1 MRNNLLRISIIVLI
15 IYFLAYLFSLKYRA
29 YSHAIEMVHFL
40 LVSFLT
46 YMVGLLYSK
55 ENILSLFIKLFIPLL
70 FGLVLYD
77 FVIVN
82 MLNETCIL
90 DGQGTCTHT
99 TVDCDGACRGWYTFE
114 NEKLWITANY
124 IAYWLVTTA
133 FIFLHKFI
141 YKTLT
146 IKNSISTVLIVLGV
160 IFIVKFI
167 EYVNGLDDMG
177 GPMTIITNGEFGK
190 VAVTLGTIFLLMG
203 DKLSKLS
210 FRWIY
215 IGLFIYS
222 SYFIFKNIWL
232 YSNIPFDWLLHSHK
246 TIYPSLYE
254 DIFALMLLI
263 VFLFKSFKRK
273 SLRSECGSLDKR

>member
-1 MRNNLLRISIIVLI
+1 
-15 IYFLAYLFSLKYRA
+15 
-29 YSHAIEMVHFL
+29 
-40 LVSFLT
+40 
-46 YMVGLLYSK
+46 
-55 ENILSLFIKLFIPLL
+55 
-70 FGLVLYD
+70 
-77 FVIVN
+77 
-82 MLNETCIL
+82 
-90 DGQGTCTHT
+90 
-99 TVDCDGACRGWYTFE
+99 
-114 NEKLWITANY
+114 
-124 IAYWLVTTA
+124 LVTSA
-133 FIFLHKFI
+133 FIFSHKFI
-141 YKTLT
+141 YKTLN
-146 IKNSISTVLIVLGV
+146 IKNSLSTVFIVLGV